1 MGDFL
6 SWQSLFGWGLCFPW
20 LRCLQALKDRII
32 FQAELFRHI
41 RTLYSIFLMISL
53 ANAR

>member
-32 FQAELFRHI
+32 FQAKLFRHI